1 LKRSSVTI
9 PPGIGSRHT
18 QRDARPQ
25 IGSGNLTDSASRIK
39 NSGLNTRRV
48 QTGQFPGLEHRPAVT
63 LPGLKTGNAAQ
74 QLHNRFPDLN
84 HDTLRQQISAAG
96 DSRAVTRDKF
106 EAWREQQKID
116 RGRVPQRRQ
125 NLQDRL
131 SGIDRESWQQRR
143 DENREDRQEFRE
155 QRREDWQ
162 QHRDGAREDW
172 QNWYDDRYY
181 YHYGWYRGGWHY
193 SWDRYWDHL
202 WYEYPAAVAFG
213 LTYWGVNTM
222 AYSFGTMTYV
232 NPYYTGQ
239 PTGGPSDYSQPQV
252 AVEPTDADDAATEP
266 PEVPQQGLQLFEQAR
281 TAFHTGQYA
290 EAQQLADNAL
300 KVMPHDVLVHEF
312 RALTFFAQQQYTQ
325 AATVLHSVLA
335 VSPGWDWTTM
345 SQLYPGLDVYTTHL
359 RALENWT
366 GQHPNLP
373 EGHFVLAYHYLT
385 CGHRDDAATQLKL
398 VVQALPDDSVA
409 ARLLN
414 QLTGEPPKSSGPSEP
429 PPAREPETPAIPVGQ
444 LTGQWAASANAAAY
458 RLELR
463 QDGRFVWTYSQSGK
477 SQSVAGV
484 YAIDGST
491 LALEPDSGGVM
502 LADLHLKDS
511 QLSFRQ
517 VGADSALVFTRR

>member
-1 LKRSSVTI
+1 LKRSGVTI
-9 PPGIGSRHT
+9 PPGIGSRHV
-18 QRDARPQ
+18 QPAARPQ
-25 IGSGNLTDSASRIK
+25 IGSGSHAGAASRIK
-39 NSGLNTRRV
+39 NSTLNTSRIP
-48 QTGQFPGLEHRPAVT
+48 TGQFPGLEHRPAVT
-63 LPGLKTGNAAQ
+63 LPGLNGGGAAQ
-74 QLHNRFPDLN
+74 QLHNRFPGLN
-84 HDTLRQQISAAG
+84 HDTLRQQIGAAG
-96 DSRAVTRDKF
+96 DSRAATRDKF
-106 EAWREQQKID
+106 EAWRQQQKID
-116 RGRVPQRRQ
+116 RGRIPERRQ

-131 SGIDRESWQQRR
+131 SGVDRESWQQRR

-222 AYSFGTMTYV
+222 AYSFGTMAYV

-239 PTGGPSDYSQPQV
+239 PTGGPVDYSQPQV
-252 AVEPTDADDAATEP
+252 AVEQTDSDNPATEP
-266 PEVPQQGLQLFEQAR
+266 PEVPEQGLQLFEQAR
-281 TAFHTGQYA
+281 TAFHAGQYDRA
-290 EAQQLADNAL
+290 RQFADSAL
-300 KVMPHDVLVHEF
+300 KLMPHDVLVHEF

-345 SQLYPGLDVYTTHL
+345 SQLYPSLDVYTTHL

-366 GQHPNLP
+366 GQHPELP

-385 CGHRDDAATQLKL
+385 CGHRDDAATQLQL
-398 VVQALPDDSVA
+398 VVKALPDDTVS

-414 QLTGEPPKSSGPSEP
+414 LLTGEPPKPSGTSKP
-429 PPAREPETPAIPVGQ
+429 PPAPKPGTPTIPAGQ
-444 LTGQWAASANAAAY
+444 LDGQWTATSDGAAY
-458 RLELR
+458 GLELR
-463 QDGRFVWTYSQSGK
+463 QDGRFVWTYRQAGK

-502 LADLHLKDS
+502 LADLHLKGS
-511 QLSFRQ
+511 QLSFQQ
-517 VGADSALVFTRR
+517 VGADSTLVFTRG